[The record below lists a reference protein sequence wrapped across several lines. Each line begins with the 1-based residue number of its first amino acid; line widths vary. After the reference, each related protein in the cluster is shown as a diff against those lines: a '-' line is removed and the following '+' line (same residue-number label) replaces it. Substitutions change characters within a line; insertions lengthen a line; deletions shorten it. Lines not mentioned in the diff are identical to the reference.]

1 MKYVILIVV
10 LLVLILIY
18 FNFNY
23 NLNNNTTSNN
33 VSNVSYHI
41 LDNNQLTLA
50 MKDIMFKYNIK
61 EVQAN
66 EVKVNEI
73 NGIRFMNGYNNVE
86 NELTTTPD
94 NTYTFIA
101 GIKGMDYIVGKN
113 HLWHVLQQYYPQ
125 DKLLTLVPKTYI
137 LLGND
142 GSKLLEQTKT
152 NKNKIIV
159 FKKNIQR
166 QEGLLLLYNNEIT
179 QDKINKLIQDNFVI
193 AQEYLDNPMTI
204 NDLKCNLRIYLLL
217 IIKNGKLQTHVYND
231 GFMYYSQKKY
241 SYSKD
246 LQVAI
251 TTGLQTD
258 RTVYQKN
265 PLTLKD
271 LKIYLGQDK
280 SNILFNNINKL
291 IVDIINGTSSVLSGH
306 SGSVNFSLF
315 GIDVQ
320 PDSNL
325 NVKLIEINKS
335 PSLDPKD
342 ERDRD
347 LKYNLQ
353 EDMLKIVGIINETSK
368 LSAKSN
374 GFYQVI

>member
-1 MKYVILIVV
+1 MKYTLSTLIII

-18 FNFNY
+18 FNY
-23 NLNNNTTSNN
+23 NTKIKTTNISNL
-33 VSNVSYHI
+33 SYHI

-50 MKDIMFKYNIK
+50 IKDILYKYNINQLK
-61 EVQAN
+61 QDG
-66 EVKVNEI
+66 
-73 NGIRFMNGYNNVE
+73 NGSTAFIRFMNGYNNVE

-94 NTYTFIA
+94 NTYKFIA

-137 LLGND
+137 LLTNGGND
-142 GSKLLEQTKT
+142 ISKLLEQTKT

>member
-1 MKYVILIVV
+1 MFIMMVLCIIL
-10 LLVLILIY
+10 
-18 FNFNY
+18 
-23 NLNNNTTSNN
+23 
-33 VSNVSYHI
+33 
-41 LDNNQLTLA
+41 
-50 MKDIMFKYNIK
+50 K
-61 EVQAN
+61 
-66 EVKVNEI
+66 
-73 NGIRFMNGYNNVE
+73 
-86 NELTTTPD
+86 
-94 NTYTFIA
+94 
-101 GIKGMDYIVGKN
+101 
-113 HLWHVLQQYYPQ
+113 
-125 DKLLTLVPKTYI
+125 
-137 LLGND
+137 
-142 GSKLLEQTKT
+142 
-152 NKNKIIV
+152 
-159 FKKNIQR
+159 
-166 QEGLLLLYNNEIT
+166 
-179 QDKINKLIQDNFVI
+179 
-193 AQEYLDNPMTI
+193 
-204 NDLKCNLRIYLLL
+204 
-217 IIKNGKLQTHVYND
+217 
-231 GFMYYSQKKY
+231 KKY

-353 EDMLKIVGIINETSK
+353 EDMLKIVGIINESASSK
-368 LSAKSN
+368 RNN